1 MEIHLALKISE
12 KNFRK
17 IFQKKSPKNSH
28 KNSQKRPKIWP
39 VKNVE
44 NRVGQK

>member
-17 IFQKKSPKNSH
+17 IFQKKSPKNFRIEQKFSKTT
-28 KNSQKRPKIWP
+28 KNLASEKC
-39 VKNVE
+39 
-44 NRVGQK
+44 